1 MLRFGCFER
10 LLGNMSDHH
19 ICNFG
24 QNSMFLHGGYP
35 EFKDPMHPHFVFFL
49 NKILIKHLIFWGRVY
64 RKEIFLFA
72 IKTNFPQLEAECQ
85 NFYFWYSQ
93 SLLSGIL
100 IGSGSNFDYDKNFK
114 LLSIL

>member
-10 LLGNMSDHH
+10 LLGKMSDHH

-24 QNSMFLHGGYP
+24 QNSMFLHGGYL
-35 EFKDPMHPHFVFFL
+35 ELKDPMHPHFVFFL

-72 IKTNFPQLEAECQ
+72 IKTNFPQGATPSKIYHSAVPHENSAFE
-85 NFYFWYSQ
+85 NFT
-93 SLLSGIL
+93 
-100 IGSGSNFDYDKNFK
+100 
-114 LLSIL
+114 